1 MTLAAFR
8 AACLSRDF
16 FLAVFFVA
24 GSRELGASFLL
35 PDCEVRFLANF
46 FFGVE
51 DAFLLSVAS
60 LFGPLCF
67 LPEPFEVPLEELWD
81 RIRAVSG
88 FSDRIFCVDMLEFE

>member
-1 MTLAAFR
+1 MTLATFR
-8 AACLSRDF
+8 VACFSPDF
-16 FLAVFFVA
+16 
-24 GSRELGASFLL
+24 RELGTSFLL

-51 DAFLLSVAS
+51 DAFLLSLAS
-60 LFGPLCF
+60 LFGPFCF
-67 LPEPFEVPLEELWD
+67 LPEPFEVPLEEFWD